1 MACRT
6 NVLETVQNCAMTSSD
21 AAPNRELIA
30 CKDCDLLQ
38 YRPAGLQGHVVLRCS
53 GCGGVLHE
61 SSRHGLERTL
71 ALALGALVLF
81 LVSNVFPIVGLELND
96 NRTEV
101 ELYGAVTALF
111 NQGEHFIAG
120 IVTLTTMVVPA
131 IEVLALVY
139 MLLPLYLGRVPRF
152 IAPVFRIV
160 HACKP
165 WGMVEVFMLGVLVSV
180 VKLANF
186 ASVLPGVALWS
197 FGALILLMAAAAL
210 SFNPSDLWA
219 RVDALEQRY
228 RPVLK
233 PLAGLGGRRPTAW
246 RLGLIACD
254 ACGQVHRQPAGMVG
268 NLRCARCG
276 ATLIARKR
284 DSVRRTWAFLITA
297 VLFYIPANVL
307 PVMETDSLFGAEHDT
322 IMSGIHTLWVTGS
335 WPLAV
340 IVFFASIMVPLLKL
354 LMILFLL
361 WGIHTGSQWRP
372 ARRSVLYRFVEG
384 IGRWSM
390 LDIYV
395 VTLLA
400 TLVQLRGLASI
411 QIGPG
416 ATAFAVVVV
425 MTMFAAQSLDPRLIW
440 DPIENEDE

>member
-1 MACRT
+1 MHHGEMAIPH
-6 NVLETVQNCAMTSSD
+6 D
-21 AAPNRELIA
+21 ASYQELIA
-30 CKDCDLLQ
+30 CRHCDLLQ

-53 GCGGVLHE
+53 ACGGVLHE
-61 SSRHGLERTL
+61 SSHHGLERTL
-71 ALALGALVLF
+71 AFALGALVLF
-81 LVSNVFPIVGLELND
+81 LVSNFFPIVGLELND

-101 ELYGAVTALF
+101 ELFGAVTALF
-111 NQGEHFIAG
+111 QQGEHFIAG

-139 MLLPLYLGRVPRF
+139 MLLPLALGRVPSYL
-152 IAPVFRIV
+152 PLVFRLV

-197 FGALILLMAAAAL
+197 FGALILLMAAAAF
-210 SFNPSDLWA
+210 SFHPSDLWA
-219 RVDALEQRY
+219 RVDALEGRY
-228 RPVLK
+228 HPVLK
-233 PLAGLGGRRPTAW
+233 PLASAGGKRPTAW
-246 RLGLIACD
+246 RMGLIACD
-254 ACGQVHRQPAGMVG
+254 ACGQVHRQPADLVG
-268 NLRCARCG
+268 HLRCARCG
-276 ATLIARKR
+276 AALIARKR

-297 VLFYIPANVL
+297 VVFYIPANVL
-307 PVMETDSLFGAEHDT
+307 PVMETSSLFGAQRDT

-340 IVFFASIMVPLLKL
+340 IVFFASIMVPMLKL
-354 LMILFLL
+354 LLILYLL
-361 WGIHTGSQWRP
+361 WGIHTGSRWKP
-372 ARRSVLYRFVEG
+372 AQRGMLYRFVED

-400 TLVQLRGLASI
+400 TLVQLRGFASI